1 MDNNSEVVKVN
12 EVVKVIKVS
21 KIAKVSE
28 VVKVVKVNNIVKFVN
43 ISKVV
48 KVSQDVNVINVS
60 KVVKVSQVV
69 NVVQVSRVVKVVL
82 TRCGRKRESGL
93 GHLPGV
99 EGGRKVRKR
108 VETEVRPRPS
118 TRCGRRSDGR
128 KHDRKRS
135 QA

>member
-69 NVVQVSRVVKVVL
+69 NVVQLSRVVKVVL

-93 GHLPGV
+93 GHLLVV
-99 EGGRKVRKR
+99 EGGHKVRKR
-108 VETEVRPRPS
+108 VEKEVRPRPS
-118 TRCGRRSDGR
+118 TRCGRRKKGR
-128 KHDRKRS
+128 KTS
-135 QA
+135 QAEAI

>member
-28 VVKVVKVNNIVKFVN
+28 VVKVVKVNNIVKFVD

-69 NVVQVSRVVKVVL
+69 NVVQLSRVVQVVL

-99 EGGRKVRKR
+99 EAGKR
-108 VETEVRPRPS
+108 VGKEVRPRPS
-118 TRCGRRSDGR
+118 TRCGRRL
-128 KHDRKRS
+128 
-135 QA
+135 